1 MNRFYITSKIEG
13 DSLTIN
19 DNNQL
24 HHIKDVLRLKVNDKV
39 TVFDNTGNEYLCS
52 VAELG
57 NKQVILGVRDKK
69 PAKRTR
75 TRLTVACAIP
85 KKAKMDEIIDKLTQL
100 GVDIIIP
107 LETERVLV
115 RMDTET
121 KKARLKRWQKIAQSA
136 AEQSQRATVPLVEA
150 IETMKEVLVLSRNFN
165 LKLIA
170 TLSGER
176 KHVRK
181 VISEAKPGSIL
192 ILIGPEGDFTRGEVE
207 LATNVGFVPVSL
219 GDYVLRVDTAAISLV
234 SYIKLSLD
242 E

>member
-39 TVFDNTGNEYLCS
+39 TVFDNTVNEYLCS

-176 KHVRK
+176 KYIRE

-207 LATNVGFVPVSL
+207 LATNAGFVPVSL

-234 SYIKLSLD
+234 SYIKLSLG
-242 E
+242 

>member
-39 TVFDNTGNEYLCS
+39 TVFDNTGKEYLCS

-100 GVDIIIP
+100 GVDTIIP
-107 LETERVLV
+107 LETERVIV

-176 KHVRK
+176 KYIRE

-207 LATNVGFVPVSL
+207 LATNAGFVPVSL

-234 SYIKLSLD
+234 SYIKLSLG
-242 E
+242 

>member
-176 KHVRK
+176 KYIRE

-234 SYIKLSLD
+234 SYIKLSLG
-242 E
+242 

>member
-234 SYIKLSLD
+234 SYIKLSLG
-242 E
+242 